1 MCVVFV
7 CGQVFNH
14 GAMRRYDLRVNIVFQ
29 IQIKVEA
36 KLQENEI
43 VVELKWIPCLM
54 GSHIM
59 LADILLLAHNFPPLR
74 PTGLARIQWKIV
86 SAGIICDTIFWGVC
100 FFCCC
105 FILEFVHFRLY
116 YVVRPSCYFPRNLAE
131 SMCMCFVHFQV
142 NKMFSAGKNSIWELF
157 S

>member
-1 MCVVFV
+1 MVSCVLFLFV
-7 CGQVFNH
+7 AKFLTMVQCWDMTLGLTLYFKYKS
-14 GAMRRYDLRVNIVFQ
+14 RSQ
-29 IQIKVEA
+29 IA
-36 KLQENEI
+36 R
-43 VVELKWIPCLM
+43 KWNSGGIEMDPLFD
-54 GSHIM
+54 GFTHYASRHF
-59 LADILLLAHNFPPLR
+59 AHNFPPQR